1 MPTIAVIAPGAMGSA
16 VGRQLTE
23 HDARV
28 LTFTEGRSEESVA
41 RAKQAGMIP
50 ASLPEIAGAELILS
64 IVPPAEAVSLALR
77 LAPVLRESKSKAAYV
92 DLNAINPG
100 TMQKVAD
107 TLSDTGCDVIDGTI
121 IGLPAT
127 LGGQGPMFNVS
138 GDPNHRTDILSKHG
152 LRLRR
157 IDGPFGAAK
166 SLKMVY
172 AGMNKGM
179 TALHTA
185 MLLAAERTGCA
196 ESLRQELSESAPQV
210 LSRLTRAIPDMYPKA
225 YRWVAEM
232 EEIAEFL
239 GPDDP
244 ARKIFKANAE
254 VFSQIAEDQ
263 KGGRKIEKMLNDVLA
278 GKKEARKKAS

>member
-23 HDARV
+23 YGARV
-28 LTFTEGRSEESVA
+28 LTFTEGRSEQSVA
-41 RAKQAGMIP
+41 RAKQAGMTP
-50 ASLPEIAGAELILS
+50 ASLQEIAGAELILS
-64 IVPPAEAVSLALR
+64 IVPPAEAVALAVKLSS
-77 LAPVLRESKSKAAYV
+77 VLREGKSKAAYV
-92 DLNAINPG
+92 DLNAINPS
-100 TMQKVAD
+100 TMQKVAAAF
-107 TLSDTGCDVIDGTI
+107 SDTGCDVIDGTI

-127 LGGQGPMFNVS
+127 PGGQGPMFYVS
-138 GDPNHRTDILSKHG
+138 GDPNHRTDVLSKFG

-157 IDGPFGAAK
+157 IEAPIGAAS

-185 MLLAAERTGCA
+185 MLLAAERAGCA

-210 LSRLTRAIPDMYPKA
+210 LARLTRAVPDMYPKA

-232 EEIAEFL
+232 REIAEFL

-244 ARKIFKANAE
+244 AARVFEANAE
-254 VFSQIAEDQ
+254 IFSKIAEDQ
-263 KGGRKIEKMLNDVLA
+263 KGDRKLAEILDGIVA
-278 GKKEARKKAS
+278 GKKETRKKAS

>member
-23 HDARV
+23 QGASV
-28 LTFTEGRSEESVA
+28 LTFTEGRSERSVA
-41 RAKQAGMIP
+41 RAKQAGMTP

-64 IVPPAEAVSLALR
+64 IVPPAEAVALALKFS
-77 LAPVLRESKSKAAYV
+77 PVLREGKSKAAYV
-92 DLNAINPG
+92 DLNAINPD
-100 TMQKVAD
+100 TMRKVA
-107 TLSDTGCDVIDGTI
+107 TALSETGCDVIDGSI

-127 LGGQGPMFNVS
+127 PGGQGPMFYVS
-138 GDPNHRTDILSKHG
+138 GDPNHRTDILSKLG

-157 IDGPFGAAK
+157 IEAPIGAAS

-185 MLLAAERTGCA
+185 MLLAAERAGCA

-210 LSRLTRAIPDMYPKA
+210 LARLTRAVPDMYPKA

-232 EEIAEFL
+232 REIAEFL

-244 ARKIFKANAE
+244 AAKIFEANAGI
-254 VFSQIAEDQ
+254 FSQIAKDQ
-263 KGGRKIEKMLNDVLA
+263 KGDRKIEKILNDVLG
-278 GKKEARKKAS
+278 GKKETRKAS

>member
-23 HDARV
+23 QGASV
-28 LTFTEGRSEESVA
+28 LTFTEGRSERSVA
-41 RAKQAGMIP
+41 RAKQAGMTS
-50 ASLPEIAGAELILS
+50 AGLPEIAGAELILS
-64 IVPPAEAVSLALR
+64 IVPPAEAVALALKFS
-77 LAPVLRESKSKAAYV
+77 PVLREGKSKAAYV
-92 DLNAINPG
+92 DLNAINPD
-100 TMQKVAD
+100 TMRKVA
-107 TLSDTGCDVIDGTI
+107 TALSETGCDVIDGAI

-127 LGGQGPMFNVS
+127 PGGQGPVFYVS
-138 GDPNHRTDILSKHG
+138 GDPNHRTDVLSKLG
-152 LRLRR
+152 LRIRR
-157 IDGPFGAAK
+157 IEAPIGAAS

-185 MLLAAERTGCA
+185 MLLAAERAGCA

-210 LSRLTRAIPDMYPKA
+210 LARLTRMVPDMYPKA

-232 EEIAEFL
+232 REIAEFL

-244 ARKIFKANAE
+244 AAKIFEANAE
-254 VFSQIAEDQ
+254 IFSRIAHDQ
-263 KGGRKIEKMLNDVLA
+263 EGDSHLKKILDGILGNK
-278 GKKEARKKAS
+278 

>member
-23 HDARV
+23 QGARV
-28 LTFTEGRSEESVA
+28 LTLTEGRSEQTIA

-50 ASLPEIAGAELILS
+50 ASLQEIVGAELILS
-64 IVPPAEAVSLALR
+64 IVPPAEAVTLASTLSN
-77 LAPVLRESKSKAAYV
+77 VLRAEKSKAAYV
-92 DLNAINPG
+92 DLNAINPD
-100 TMQKVAD
+100 TMRKVAAA
-107 TLSDTGCDVIDGTI
+107 LSETCCDVIDGTI
-121 IGLPAT
+121 IGLPAAP
-127 LGGQGPMFNVS
+127 GGQGPMFYVS
-138 GDPNHRTDILSKHG
+138 GDPNLRTDILSKFG

-157 IDGPFGAAK
+157 IEAPIGAAS

-185 MLLAAERTGCA
+185 MLLAAERAGCA

-210 LSRLTRAIPDMYPKA
+210 LSRLTRAVPDMYPKA

-232 EEIAEFL
+232 REIAEFL

-244 ARKIFKANAE
+244 AVRVFEANAE
-254 VFSQIAEDQ
+254 IFSRIAEDQ
-263 KGGRKIEKMLNDVLA
+263 KGERKIEKILNGIL
-278 GKKEARKKAS
+278 GGNKEARAKAS

>member
-23 HDARV
+23 HGVRV
-28 LTFTEGRSEESVA
+28 LTFTEGRSEQTVA

-50 ASLPEIAGAELILS
+50 ASLQEIAGAELILS
-64 IVPPAEAVSLALR
+64 IVPPAEAVTLAVKFSNV
-77 LAPVLRESKSKAAYV
+77 LAEGKSKAAYV

-100 TMQKVAD
+100 TMQKVAAA
-107 TLSDTGCDVIDGTI
+107 LSDAGCDVIDGTI

-127 LGGQGPMFNVS
+127 PGGQGPMFYVS
-138 GDPNHRTDILSKHG
+138 GDPNHRTDVLSKFG

-157 IDGPFGAAK
+157 IDAPIGAAS

-185 MLLAAERTGCA
+185 MLLAAERAGCA

-210 LSRLTRAIPDMYPKA
+210 LARLTRAIPDMYPKA

-232 EEIAEFL
+232 REIAEFL

-244 ARKIFKANAE
+244 AAKIFEANAGI
-254 VFSQIAEDQ
+254 FSQIAEDQ
-263 KGGRKIEKMLNDVLA
+263 KGERKLAEILDGIVA
-278 GKKEARKKAS
+278 GKKETRKKAS

>member
-1 MPTIAVIAPGAMGSA
+1 MPTIAIIAPGAMGSA

-23 HDARV
+23 HSARV
-28 LTFTEGRSEESVA
+28 LTFTEGRSEQTVA

-50 ASLPEIAGAELILS
+50 ASLQEVAGAELVLS
-64 IVPPAEAVSLALR
+64 IVPPAEAASLASKI
-77 LAPVLRESKSKAAYV
+77 APVLREGKSKAAYV

-100 TMQKVAD
+100 TMQKVAAA
-107 TLSDTGCDVIDGTI
+107 LSDAGCDVIDGTI

-127 LGGQGPMFNVS
+127 PGGQGPMFYVS
-138 GDPNHRTDILSKHG
+138 GDPNHRTDVLSKFG

-157 IDGPFGAAK
+157 IDAPIGAAS

-185 MLLAAERTGCA
+185 MLLAAERAGCA

-210 LSRLTRAIPDMYPKA
+210 LTRLTRSIPDMYPKA

-232 EEIAEFL
+232 REIAEFL

-244 ARKIFKANAE
+244 AAKIFEANAGI
-254 VFSQIAEDQ
+254 FSQIAEDQ
-263 KGGRKIEKMLNDVLA
+263 KGERKLAEILDGIVA

>member
-16 VGRQLTE
+16 VGCQLTE
-23 HDARV
+23 HGARV
-28 LTFTEGRSEESVA
+28 LTFTEGRSEQTVA
-41 RAKQAGMIP
+41 RAKQAGMTP
-50 ASLPEIAGAELILS
+50 ASLQEIAGAELILS
-64 IVPPAEAVSLALR
+64 IVPPAEAVALAEK
-77 LAPVLRESKSKAAYV
+77 LAPVLREGKSKAAYA
-92 DLNAINPG
+92 DLNAINPD
-100 TMQKVAD
+100 TMRKVAAV
-107 TLSDTGCDVIDGTI
+107 LSETGCDVIDGSI
-121 IGLPAT
+121 IGLPAAP
-127 LGGQGPMFNVS
+127 GGQGPMFYVS
-138 GDPNHRTDILSKHG
+138 GDPNRRTDALSKFG

-157 IDGPFGAAK
+157 IEAPIGAAS

-185 MLLAAERTGCA
+185 MLLAAERAGCA

-210 LSRLTRAIPDMYPKA
+210 LARLTRAVPDMYPKA

-232 EEIAEFL
+232 REIAEFL

-244 ARKIFKANAE
+244 AAKIFEANAKI
-254 VFSQIAEDQ
+254 FSQIAKDQ
-263 KGGRKIEKMLNDVLA
+263 KGERKLAEILDGILA